1 MMIPNLLAVVVAAAA
16 NMALGAL
23 WYSPLLFAKPWM
35 RLTGQNPN
43 QMGNPGVGYAIAAV
57 ASLVS
62 ALVLVGLVRSLGYS
76 SLTEGLITGLLIGV
90 GFVATTMGTD
100 YVFHGRSGVLYLI
113 NAGYRVV
120 GLVIMG
126 GILAAWP

>member
-1 MMIPNLLAVVVAAAA
+1 MIPNLLAVVVAAIA

-23 WYSPLLFAKPWM
+23 WYSPLLFARPWT
-35 RLTGQNPN
+35 RLTGTNPN
-43 QMGNPGVGYAIAAV
+43 QTGNPVVGYAIAAV

-62 ALVLVGLVRSLGYS
+62 ALVLVSLIRALGYS
-76 SLTEGLITGLLIGV
+76 SVDEGLITGLLVAV
-90 GFVATTMGTD
+90 GFVATAMGTD
-100 YVFHGRSGVLYLI
+100 YVFHGRSGALYVI

-126 GILAAWP
+126 GILAAWR